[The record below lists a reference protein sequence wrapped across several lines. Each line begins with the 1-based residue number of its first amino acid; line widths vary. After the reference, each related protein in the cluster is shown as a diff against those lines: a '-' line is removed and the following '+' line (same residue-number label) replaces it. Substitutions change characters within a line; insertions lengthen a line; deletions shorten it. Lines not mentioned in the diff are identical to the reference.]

1 MNGHPRYKAILDRMW
16 ELHDS
21 KARDYGSDGD
31 PLANLR
37 NGERFGMPAWKRC
50 LVEADSAFYR
60 LENFCNGRN
69 PDLASAKDALMDS
82 SAFSLLALLFIEEL
96 EEKMLEQKLSPQET
110 GDSSLPVITENCDF
124 HTDGDGR
131 WIVWPKSKKDTTGYR
146 PPSEEIGQ
154 RMLEVLEAAK

>member
-1 MNGHPRYKAILDRMW
+1 MW
-16 ELHDS
+16 NLHDS
-21 KARDYGSDGD
+21 KARDYGSSGD

-69 PDLASAKDALMDS
+69 PSLESAKDALMDS
-82 SAFSLLALLFIEEL
+82 AAFSLLALLFVEEL
-96 EEKMLEQKLSPQET
+96 EEESLHKEPPSQEA
-110 GDSSLPVITENCDF
+110 GGYSLPVITENCDF

-131 WIVWPKSKKDTTGYR
+131 WIVWPKNKKDTAGYR